1 MSPTT
6 TMATP
11 PGEIEEHA
19 GGHAL
24 VVGVM
29 VGIPLLFSAIAIAV
43 LLAGAGIS
51 AALQIAGWPALVAG
65 PYAGGFVVLTRMA
78 AHQGPAAEVHP
89 FPTRDSASTRSR
101 AAA

>member
-6 TMATP
+6 SMVTP

-19 GGHAL
+19 AEHAL
-24 VVGVM
+24 VRGVI
-29 VGIPLLFSAIAIAV
+29 VGIPLLFATIAIAA

-51 AALQIAGWPALVAG
+51 AALQIAGWPAIVAG
-65 PYAGGFVVLTRMA
+65 PYAGGFIVLMRMA
-78 AHQGPAAEVHP
+78 AHQGTAAEVHP
-89 FPTRDSASTRSR
+89 FPTRDAASTRSR